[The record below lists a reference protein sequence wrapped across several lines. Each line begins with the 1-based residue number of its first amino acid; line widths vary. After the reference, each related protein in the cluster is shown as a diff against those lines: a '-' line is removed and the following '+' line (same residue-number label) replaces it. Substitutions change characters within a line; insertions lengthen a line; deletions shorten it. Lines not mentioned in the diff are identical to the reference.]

1 MGKERYMLTILV
13 VVILSSGVA
22 PLGTNTDGGGLVINE
37 IMIDPLASSSTEM
50 GQWIELFNN
59 SSEWVNLSEWT
70 ITNQNNDVINFSSH
84 VIPPEGYFVV
94 GASSMTGENGDYTP
108 DAVWGSFSLAMCG
121 SLILTGV
128 GSDSQEFFSWD
139 SGWDIE
145 PGTSLERLNPGWAAA
160 DRGSWKHS
168 ISEYGN
174 GDLGTPGEQNS
185 VFSNGFGQNTWA
197 FIKAFVN

>member
-1 MGKERYMLTILV
+1 MLTILV

-22 PLGTNTDGGGLVINE
+22 PLGTDTDGGGLVINE

-59 SSEWVNLSEWT
+59 SSDWVNLSEWT

-84 VIPPEGYFVV
+84 VIPPDGYFVV
-94 GASSMTGENGDYTP
+94 GASSMTGENGGYNP
-108 DAVWGSFSLAMCG
+108 DAVWGSFSLALSG
-121 SLILTGV
+121 SLILAGNY
-128 GSDSQEFFSWD
+128 SDSQEFFSWD

-160 DRGSWKHS
+160 DRESWKHS
-168 ISEYGN
+168 ISEYGD
-174 GDLGTPGEQNS
+174 GDLGTPGKQNS

>member
-1 MGKERYMLTILV
+1 MLTFLV

-22 PLGTNTDGGGLVINE
+22 PLGAETDGGSLVINE

-59 SSEWVNLSEWT
+59 SSDWVNLSQWT
-70 ITNQNNDVINFSSH
+70 ITNQDNEQINFSSH
-84 VIPPEGYFVV
+84 VIPPDGYFVV

-108 DAVWGSFSLAMCG
+108 DAVWGSFALAQYG

-139 SGWDIE
+139 GSWDIE

-160 DRGSWKHS
+160 DRGSWRHS
-168 ISEYGN
+168 TSEYGN
-174 GDLGTPGEQNS
+174 GDLGTPGGQNS

>member
-1 MGKERYMLTILV
+1 MLTILV
-13 VVILSSGVA
+13 VVILSYGVA
-22 PLGTNTDGGGLVINE
+22 PLGTDTDGGGLVINE

-59 SSEWVNLSEWT
+59 SSDWVNLSEWT

-84 VIPPEGYFVV
+84 VIPPDGYFVV

-108 DAVWGSFSLAMCG
+108 DAVWGSFSLALIG
-121 SLILTGV
+121 SLILTGTY
-128 GSDSQEFFSWD
+128 SDSQEFFSWD

-160 DRGSWKHS
+160 DRASWRHS
-168 ISEYGN
+168 ISEYGD
-174 GDLGTPGEQNS
+174 GDLGTPGKQNS